1 MASIYTRTTATGQEL
16 FKVHW
21 RHGKHQRT
29 LTFKTMEL
37 ATTHKLN
44 VEKFGHERAM
54 AALGVTEAHDGGGT
68 LGEALTHHVDSLTGV
83 EPGTIKRYRDLI
95 ARDFVT
101 IADLPLTAITEN
113 TIAQWVHWLE
123 RHTVETTGRGG
134 KKIEKVVTNSGKT
147 IANKHGLLSAALARA
162 VREGAIAQNPCE
174 RTRLPRKDAV
184 EEPTFLSRD
193 DFEALVAAMPEQW
206 VPLATWLVATGMRF
220 SEATALKVGDVTLLD
235 DGSGTCRI
243 TSAWKW
249 TGTTESRLSYPKSR
263 AGRRTINVP
272 AAALAVVDLDR
283 PKSHLLF
290 TNRDGARVT
299 YSRFYDG
306 GWKPAMEKGAPKCS
320 PHDLRHTCASWMIA
334 AGVPLPVIQAH
345 LGHESI
351 TVTIGVYG
359 HLDRTSHAAAA
370 DAIGKMLT

>member
-1 MASIYTRTTATGQEL
+1 MASIHARTTASGEQL
-16 FKVHW
+16 WKVHW
-21 RHGKHQRT
+21 RHDGRQRT
-29 LTFKTMEL
+29 LTFGSIEA

-44 VEKFGHERAM
+44 VEKFGHARAM
-54 AALGVTEAHDGGGT
+54 AALGVTEAHDGGST
-68 LGEALTHHVDSLTGV
+68 VGEALAHHVDSLTGV

-101 IADLPLTAITEN
+101 IEQMPLTAVTEH

-123 RHTVETTGRGG
+123 RHTVETTDRRG
-134 KKIEKVVTNSGKT
+134 KRIEKVVTNAGKT

-162 VREGAIAQNPCE
+162 VREGKITQNPCE

-184 EEPTFLSRD
+184 EEPVFLSRD
-193 DFEALVAAMPEQW
+193 DFDQLLDVMPEQW
-206 VPLATWLVATGMRF
+206 RPLTRWLVATGTRF
-220 SEATALKVGDVTLLD
+220 SEATALKVGDVTVLE
-235 DGSGTCRI
+235 DGSATCRI

-249 TGTTESRLSYPKSR
+249 TGTTDSRLSYPKSR

-272 AAALAVVDLDR
+272 AAALTDVDLDR
-283 PKSHLLF
+283 PKSKLLF
-290 TNRDGARVT
+290 TNRVGERVT
-299 YSRFYDG
+299 YSRYYDG

-370 DAIGKMLT
+370 AAIGRVLG